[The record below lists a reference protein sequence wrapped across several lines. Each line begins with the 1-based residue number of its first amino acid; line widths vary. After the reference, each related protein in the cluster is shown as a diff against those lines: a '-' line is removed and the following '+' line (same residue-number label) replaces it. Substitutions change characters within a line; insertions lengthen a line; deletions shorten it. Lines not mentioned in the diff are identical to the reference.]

1 MDGIFVA
8 PWIPPAEPDL
18 ARLAMET
25 ADLEGL
31 AALGAWPEH
40 RGGGIG
46 FGALPP
52 FLSWLGVAGGRQ
64 HLVLL
69 QAREVGG
76 LVPGARSRPLP
87 EGWLEDLDLEALGRP
102 LARHPALGGAASV
115 HVVGL
120 VGPGRGRVR
129 TLGEPEAGLV
139 AAVLAR
145 LTGLDDWSLLAL

>member
-31 AALGAWPEH
+31 PALRAWPEH

-46 FGALPP
+46 FGDLPP

-87 EGWLEDLDLEALGRP
+87 PGWLEGLDLEALGRP
-102 LARHPALGGAASV
+102 LLRHPALGAAASV
-115 HVVGL
+115 QVVGL
-120 VGPGRGRVR
+120 DGPGRGRAR
-129 TLGEPEAGLV
+129 TLGAPEAGVV

-145 LTGLDDWSLLAL
+145 LTGLEGWSILAL

>member
-1 MDGIFVA
+1 MDGIIVA
-8 PWIPPAEPDL
+8 AWIPPAEPDL

-31 AALGAWPEH
+31 AALRAWPEH

-46 FGALPP
+46 FGDLPP
-52 FLSWLGVAGGRQ
+52 FLSWQGWAGGRR

-87 EGWLEDLDLEALGRP
+87 QGWLEDLDLRALAGP
-102 LARHPALGGAASV
+102 LARHPALGGQACV

-120 VGPGRGRVR
+120 EGPGRARVR
-129 TLGEPEAGLV
+129 TLGAPEAGVV
-139 AAVLAR
+139 AEVLAR
-145 LTGLDDWSLLAL
+145 LTCLGAWSILAL